1 MEAHTT
7 RRARA
12 CGRRAPAAVARRY
25 NKPKVG
31 KKPAHAA
38 KSKAHLRA
46 GTQRRYP
53 SVLPKHGASASEMPQ
68 VAGLGLGLRRSQ
80 PHFGVRPPYSW
91 QTPRDGDGL
100 ERGHDV
106 IDVIDVD
113 DDDGAAGARYSE
125 AEASAWGPPLD
136 GREYEQGP
144 PFTITDDNRELL
156 DAEGYPLPEEDFV
169 FGDATVCDAAVVLDL
184 ARLPDEHKLS
194 RWGLS
199 ADVRVFAHLHGFE
212 KTFEGATKE
221 MLELTLEGVRESMAQ
236 HGLRAKRHGMA
247 KVCDRGMWSGLF
259 WDDCGMY
266 VGCLDGL
273 GLVDRKSVTVP
284 FMEGYAALK
293 ADAPNAW
300 EGVFDTAAAF
310 RGTTI
315 KELWEH
321 QRDKP

>member
-169 FGDATVCDAAVVLDL
+169 FGDGAVCDAAVVLDL
-184 ARLPDEHKLS
+184 AKLPDELKLS

-212 KTFEGATKE
+212 TVSYTH
-221 MLELTLEGVRESMAQ
+221 LTLP
-236 HGLRAKRHGMA
+236 
-247 KVCDRGMWSGLF
+247 
-259 WDDCGMY
+259 
-266 VGCLDGL
+266 
-273 GLVDRKSVTVP
+273 T
-284 FMEGYAALK
+284 K
-293 ADAPNAW
+293 A
-300 EGVFDTAAAF
+300 
-310 RGTTI
+310 
-315 KELWEH
+315 
-321 QRDKP
+321 